1 MGFPG
6 NSFQSYPTREEAEEA
21 FQEFR
26 RDEEIMLVRTVKL
39 EAERGEVE
47 RSSDV
52 QVEEISTSD
61 GVYQEAMRTGLL
73 VACIVVVVALLIKL
87 LL

>member
-1 MGFPG
+1 
-6 NSFQSYPTREEAEEA
+6 
-21 FQEFR
+21 
-26 RDEEIMLVRTVKL
+26 MLVRTVKL

-61 GVYQEAMRTGLL
+61 DVYQEAMRTGLL
-73 VACIVVVVALLIKL
+73 IACIVVVVALLIKL
-87 LL
+87 QL